1 MTAGPFEKAVAI
13 TGIGQSVIGRRLGR
27 SGLSL
32 TVEAALAAID
42 DAGLGVADIDG
53 VATFPGEA
61 ADPGLAGCGVWE
73 LRDALD
79 LQLRWFQGSPQSSG
93 QLGPLIDGCMAVAC
107 GLATHVLCFRTVCEA
122 TAQRSGGR
130 AEVVGRQ
137 LAVSDWRRW
146 LVPFG
151 AASAANWIA
160 LYAQRHFDLYGT
172 TRDHL
177 AAIAC
182 NSRANAARNP
192 LAVLRT
198 PLTMDDYF
206 ASRMISTPLCLYD
219 CDVPVDGSTAVIVSG
234 RDRAAD
240 SRHDPVYLE
249 AVGCGL
255 RGPFAWDQIDGLTGM
270 AATAAA
276 ESMWDRTDLRPR
288 DVEVAELYD
297 GFSVLALAWL
307 EALGFCD
314 VGEGGPFVEGGKAI
328 ALDGALPL
336 NTQGGQ
342 LSGGR
347 LHGYGMLHE
356 AVVQLRGHGGA
367 RQVPKRPE
375 VAVAS
380 AGGGPFAGCLL
391 LTR

>member
-1 MTAGPFEKAVAI
+1 MMERFEKSVAI
-13 TGIGQSVIGRRLGR
+13 TGIGQSEIGRRLGR
-27 SGLSL
+27 SGLAL
-32 TVEAALAAID
+32 TVEAALASIT
-42 DAGLGVADIDG
+42 DAGLTVADVDG

-61 ADPGLAGCGVWE
+61 VDPGLAGCGVWE

-79 LQLRWFQGSPQSSG
+79 LGLRWFQGSPQTSG
-93 QLGPLIDGCMAVAC
+93 QLGPFIDACMAVAC

-130 AEVVGRQ
+130 AEVVGSQ

-146 LVPFG
+146 LAPFG
-151 AASAANWIA
+151 APSAANWIA
-160 LYAQRHFDLYGT
+160 LYAQRHFDRYGT
-172 TRDHL
+172 TREQL

-182 NSRANAARNP
+182 NARVNAGLNP
-192 LAVLRT
+192 VAVLRE
-198 PLTMDDYF
+198 PLTVDDYF

-219 CDVPVDGSTAVIVSG
+219 CDVPVDGSTAVIVSARERGTDG
-234 RDRAAD
+234 RQ
-240 SRHDPVYLE
+240 DPVFLE

-276 ESMWDRTDLRPR
+276 ETMWNRTDLRPG
-288 DVEVAELYD
+288 DVAVAELYD

-307 EALGFCD
+307 EALGFCE
-314 VGEGGPFVEGGKAI
+314 VGGGGNFVEGGEAI
-328 ALDGALPL
+328 ALHGQLPL

-356 AVVQLRGHGGA
+356 AVVQLRGSGGA
-367 RQVPKRPE
+367 RQVPDRPE
-375 VAVAS
+375 VAVVS